1 MSEISLDE
9 VKKKIEELLKE
20 REWITYSELLKYLP
34 YPAPIVSSALMLL
47 LKEEKVSRRG
57 RYLYYKK

>member
-1 MSEISLDE
+1 MSEINLDE